1 MKAGCQN
8 IFKMLIHFE
17 YIYTHTYIYIYQR
30 DCYTKGIEGY
40 WYTDYIYIY
49 IYMYIYIYTTYVQLF
64 NIILRI
70 FRHLWKHIYAVT

>member
-49 IYMYIYIYTTYVQLF
+49 IYVYIYIYTTYVQLF

>member
-49 IYMYIYIYTTYVQLF
+49 IYIYIYMYIYIYTK
-64 NIILRI
+64 N
-70 FRHLWKHIYAVT
+70 